1 MILTGPEIAHTL
13 EFVEAQHLAQQVATL
28 RDITKRKD
36 VCTFNVCG
44 GIAAFTDPAFG
55 RKLNHVTGLGMGVAV
70 SDEAIE
76 QLEAQYYAR
85 ALDVEIDVCPHATPS
100 TLAVLSARGYVVN
113 AFSNTYV
120 RELRDD
126 DVEILPPDG
135 IEIATGRS
143 VAANTFVSHSVAG
156 FEMQAKPRPRALLEA
171 LALIA
176 AARTDT
182 TRFAA
187 TLDGHIAGTA
197 GMSVIASPMGKIAHL
212 YIASTHPAYRG
223 RGIQLALIRARLSAA
238 REAGCT
244 LASITARAQNVS
256 ARNTERAGFRLA
268 YTKAT
273 FMKPYSKPSD
283 AK

>member
-1 MILTGPEIAHTL
+1 MILTGPEVAHSL
-13 EFVEAQHLAQQVATL
+13 ELVEARHLAQQVATL
-28 RDITKRKD
+28 RSVTKRQD
-36 VCTFNVCG
+36 VCALNVCG
-44 GIAAFTDPAFG
+44 GIAALTDNAFG

-76 QLEAQYYAR
+76 QLEAEYGAR
-85 ALDVEIDVCPHATPS
+85 SLDVEIDACPHAVPS
-100 TLAVLSARGYVVN
+100 TLDVLSARGYVVN

-120 RELRDD
+120 RELGGDD
-126 DVEILPPDG
+126 FEVPPPAG
-135 IEIATGRS
+135 IEIVSGRS
-143 VAANTFVSHSVAG
+143 VAESAFVSHSVSA

-171 LALIA
+171 LAIIA

-182 TRFAA
+182 TRFVA

-197 GMSVIASPMGKIAHL
+197 GMSVIDSPMGKIAHL
-212 YIASTHPAYRG
+212 YIASTHADYRG
-223 RGIQLALIRARLSAA
+223 RGVQLALIRARLSAA

-244 LASITARAQNVS
+244 LASVTARAQNVS

-273 FMKPYSKPSD
+273 LVKPFVKPTD